1 MQKMKARVRPEAV
14 DRIAD
19 LSKKRSKV
27 VVHTTS
33 TPQHQTIRKED
44 MTSLDMYFSVQYS
57 DMKARTDTQGFEG
70 SKHRPEVVDCIGDSS
85 KNRPKVVVHTTSISQ
100 CSTIR
105 KEPMRTVV
113 YSCSRLSGFTINII
127 KTCLCTTNDT
137 ILNSCSRCNSVF
149 NFRQT
154 FRIVLLKSRFEDTI
168 FKTQQEMK
176 ASLDTQGFDL
186 KNSVGSKRRPET
198 VYRVGDSSKKRLKVA
213 VHTTPTPRC
222 PTVPKEETRT
232 VGTYCFQFNIQP
244 LNNFLLF

>member
-57 DMKARTDTQGFEG
+57 DTKGGGAHYFDFTVLDDTKRTDENCG
-70 SKHRPEVVDCIGDSS
+70 
-85 KNRPKVVVHTTSISQ
+85 
-100 CSTIR
+100 
-105 KEPMRTVV
+105 
-113 YSCSRLSGFTINII
+113 
-127 KTCLCTTNDT
+127 
-137 ILNSCSRCNSVF
+137 RCNSVF